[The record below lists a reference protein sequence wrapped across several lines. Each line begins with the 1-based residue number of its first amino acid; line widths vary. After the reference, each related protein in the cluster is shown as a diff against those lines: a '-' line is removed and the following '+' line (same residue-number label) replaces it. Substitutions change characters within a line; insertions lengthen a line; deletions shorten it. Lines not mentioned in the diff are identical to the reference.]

1 MKYASLDTR
10 ANALS
15 KIGDK
20 KNCYLYW
27 IDALGVEYLSY
38 IQDLAR
44 EKGLSIK
51 IDVVRAD
58 LPTITEINRKFY
70 DEWDGG
76 KKAKQSRLDEIKHK
90 EKGGFDYEKCQAPI
104 HLADELAVIEEAINT
119 AYTSLAL
126 HDCKKFIIAS
136 DHGASRLAVI
146 AHIEEKY
153 ETDTRGEHSGR
164 CCKYFDDY
172 DIRYSVSEKGYIV
185 LTNYGRFQKSRRA
198 NVEVHG
204 GASLEETVI
213 PVITLSL
220 KGQIT
225 SDIRVLDAE
234 NIVIERKK
242 GVTFKLYISDVENQ
256 DKVRVVL
263 KERSY
268 SAKCIDKTH
277 YEICAPEIKRSGKYN
292 VDIFDGENLL
302 GSVVIN
308 VKGTVG
314 TSNSD
319 FDDLF

>member
-1 MKYASLDTR
+1 M
-10 ANALS
+10 
-15 KIGDK
+15 
-20 KNCYLYW
+20 
-27 IDALGVEYLSY
+27 
-38 IQDLAR
+38 
-44 EKGLSIK
+44 
-51 IDVVRAD
+51 
-58 LPTITEINRKFY
+58 
-70 DEWDGG
+70 
-76 KKAKQSRLDEIKHK
+76 
-90 EKGGFDYEKCQAPI
+90 
-104 HLADELAVIEEAINT
+104 
-119 AYTSLAL
+119 
-126 HDCKKFIIAS
+126 
-136 DHGASRLAVI
+136 
-146 AHIEEKY
+146 
-153 ETDTRGEHSGR
+153 
-164 CCKYFDDY
+164 
-172 DIRYSVSEKGYIV
+172 
-185 LTNYGRFQKSRRA
+185 
-198 NVEVHG
+198 HG